1 MLLDQPPVAPIPV
14 ARTPSV
20 AVRAPD
26 TLDRVQAPPTVQPK
40 RQAARQAPQQNPGAD
55 SNSPGA
61 GAPDRRT
68 AAAAHASQRDAQ
80 QDYVMQVVRKL
91 SQAQFS
97 TDADSHHSSRGAL
110 IARLTVDR
118 GGNLIGLS
126 LAKDSGSASVDRS
139 ILEKVRKTAPFAPL
153 PQSLAATSFSFI
165 VPIKYAQK
173 P

>member
-1 MLLDQPPVAPIPV
+1 
-14 ARTPSV
+14 
-20 AVRAPD
+20 
-26 TLDRVQAPPTVQPK
+26 
-40 RQAARQAPQQNPGAD
+40 
-55 SNSPGA
+55 
-61 GAPDRRT
+61 
-68 AAAAHASQRDAQ
+68 
-80 QDYVMQVVRKL
+80 MQVVRKL

-139 ILEKVRKTAPFAPL
+139 ILDKVRKTAPFPPL

-165 VPIKYAQK
+165 VPIKYAQE